1 MLLAGL
7 IDGLQFARDG
17 RELSGTIGPE
27 GLPRLAEL
35 PCKTSGISYFLR
47 GGLNSAGKPCID
59 IRAKGSLELVCQ
71 RCLEPLGFEADVDVS
86 LELCGSLG
94 EIAAAED
101 EIDRLLAGP
110 EMSVAAM
117 VEDEVML
124 VLPQVPRHE
133 NCGVEG
139 LVAQPKRASPFGVLA
154 ALKKGG
160 G

>member
-1 MLLAGL
+1 MNTTANTPVGTQLSRVEQGMMVFTTA
-7 IDGLQFARDG
+7 FG
-17 RELSGTIGPE
+17 R
-27 GLPRLAEL
+27 AH
-35 PCKTSGISYFLR
+35 
-47 GGLNSAGKPCID
+47 
-59 IRAKGSLELVCQ
+59 
-71 RCLEPLGFEADVDVS
+71 
-86 LELCGSLG
+86 
-94 EIAAAED
+94 AAF
-101 EIDRLLAGP
+101 DRLLAGP

-117 VEDEVML
+117 VEDEIML